1 MVSKRRTILF
11 DNRQHT
17 LEEHLAQLAEI
28 TQSFAATLNIQ
39 QTLQNAIQQMLVY
52 MNAEA
57 ASIFLLENN
66 DKELVCRE
74 CAGPVNITGLR
85 LQADQGIV
93 GKTVSTRRCQLVR
106 DVSQDPNFA
115 QSVDK
120 NTGFV
125 TKSILCAPLLIQ
137 GSCIGALE
145 LINKKNPHDL
155 FDRKDEHVLLA
166 LASASALAIHNATMA
181 TALIE
186 QERMRKEL
194 ELAREIQLTLLPSP
208 YGEDFP
214 IAGVNFP
221 ALEVSGDFY
230 DYFKCADGRIYFNLA
245 DVSGKGLNSALLMT
259 KASSLLRHL
268 AKTITD
274 PGELLSRVNDEL
286 CETVTRGMFITIV
299 SGFIDMEQAVITLA
313 NAGHQPLLYHRHD
326 GRFEEIPAE
335 APPLCIQTSMSFPV
349 TTIPM
354 EGGSL
359 YLFTDGVTESLD
371 ENDQPLNI
379 AGLIDLIQSHP
390 QPGAAK
396 HLEHIITRIRRPGVN
411 QRDDITLMV
420 IDCSSRAETQHLL
433 KQNYQASPNQLALIR
448 QQVRHALELCG
459 CNAALTEKLVLAVN
473 EACMNVIQHA
483 YRGDHTGEIT
493 VEILNNDNKILFRI
507 EDYAA
512 PINLGSVRPR
522 DINDLRPGGL
532 GTHFIREI
540 MDDFKMG
547 HLEGDMGNYLE
558 MTKIIN

>member
-1 MVSKRRTILF
+1 MISKRRTILF

-17 LEEHLAQLAEI
+17 LEENLAQLAEI

-52 MNAEA
+52 MDAEA

-66 DKELVCRE
+66 DTELVCRE

-85 LQADQGIV
+85 LQAGQGIV
-93 GKTVSTRRCQLVR
+93 GKTVSTKHCQLVR
-106 DVSQDPNFA
+106 DVSKDPNFS

-125 TKSILCAPLLIQ
+125 TKSILCAPLLVQ

-145 LINKKNPHDL
+145 LINKRNPHDL
-155 FDRKDEHVLLA
+155 FDRKDEHLLLA
-166 LASASALAIHNATMA
+166 LAAAAALAIHNATMA

-214 IAGVNFP
+214 VAGVNFP
-221 ALEVSGDFY
+221 AREVSGDFY
-230 DYFKCADGRIYFNLA
+230 DYFRRADGRIYFNLA

-274 PGELLSRVNDEL
+274 PGELLARVNDEL

-299 SGFIDMEQAVITLA
+299 SGFIDTEQAMITLA
-313 NAGHQPLLYHRHD
+313 NAGHQPLLYHHHD

-349 TTIPM
+349 TTFPM

-359 YLFTDGVTESLD
+359 YLYTDGVTESLD
-371 ENDQPLNI
+371 ENDRPLNI
-379 AGLIDLIQSHP
+379 AGLIDLIQSNP

-396 HLEHIITRIRRPGVN
+396 RLENIITRIRRPGVN

-420 IDCSSRAETQHLL
+420 IDCSPRAVMQHIL
-433 KQNYQASPNQLALIR
+433 KQHYQASPNQLVQIR
-448 QQVRHALELCG
+448 QQVRQAVELCG
-459 CNAALTEKLVLAVN
+459 CNADLTEKLVLAVN

-493 VEILNNDNKILFRI
+493 LEILNNDNKLQFRI

-512 PINLGSVRPR
+512 PVNLSSVRPR
-522 DINDLRPGGL
+522 DIDDLRPGGL

-547 HLEGDMGNYLE
+547 HLEDDIGNYLE
-558 MTKIIN
+558 MTKKIN